1 MYHKFLDKFPPQ
13 FLWGAASAAYQCE
26 GAAAEDGKGPSVWD
40 AFCRI
45 PGKTRN
51 GTTGDTAVDFYHRFE
66 EDIAL
71 MKEMGLKAFRF
82 SVSWSRVFPEGEGNI
97 NRKGLEFYD
106 HLIDRLLEN
115 GIEPMVTLY
124 HWDLPL
130 ALQEKYGG
138 WLSRKTADAFV
149 AYAGFLFARWRGKV
163 RWWITFNEQ
172 NVFTGLGYRFAAH
185 PPGEKDFRHMMQ
197 ANHIVNLANA
207 RTVRLAHQ
215 MDPTFRI
222 GPSFGYGP
230 SYPLNADPGNVLAA
244 LNADAFNNDWGLDVY
259 VKGRYPRFVLKH
271 LERLGLA
278 PDIREEDYAILEGAR
293 PDFLGMNY
301 YHGGTVQAN
310 VFENPQLSKQK
321 TLDTTDPYQMQA
333 DMEESPEK
341 VMFETARNPYLESTE
356 WGWEIDPKGF
366 RVALRKMYDRYEL
379 PIIVTE
385 NGIGT
390 MDVLEN
396 GKIHDTQRIEY
407 LRQHLLEMR
416 KAITD
421 GVEVIGYCAWSF
433 TDLLSWLNGY
443 RKRYGFVYV
452 DRDEQ
457 DGGTLNRYRKD
468 SFHWYADVIRSNGNS
483 ILPERTIDELTEQEW
498 KQVCQK

>member
-1 MYHKFLDKFPPQ
+1 MYHSVLDNFPPG

-26 GAAAEDGKGPSVWD
+26 GAASEDGKGPSVWD
-40 AFCRI
+40 RFCRI
-45 PGKTRN
+45 PGKTCN
-51 GTTGDTAVDFYHRFE
+51 GTTGDMAVDHYHRFE

-71 MKEMGLKAFRF
+71 MKEMGLKAYRF
-82 SVSWSRVFPEGEGNI
+82 SVSWSRIFPQGEGEVNE
-97 NRKGLEFYD
+97 KGIAFYD
-106 HLIDRLLEN
+106 CLIDRLLEN

-130 ALQEKYGG
+130 ALEEKYGG

-149 AYAGFLFARWRGKV
+149 KYAGFLFRRWQGKV

-172 NVFTGLGYRFAAH
+172 NVFTSLGYRFAAH
-185 PPGEKDFRHMMQ
+185 PPGLRDFRKMME
-197 ANHIVNLANA
+197 ANHIINLANA
-207 RTVRLAHQ
+207 RAVKLAHAT
-215 MDPTFRI
+215 DPSYRI

-230 SYPLNADPGNVLAA
+230 SYPLNADPANVLAA
-244 LNADAFNNDWGLDVY
+244 QNADAFNNDWWLDVY
-259 VKGRYPRFVLKH
+259 VKGRYPRMVLRR

-278 PDIREEDYAILEGAR
+278 PEILEEDTEILSGAI
-293 PDFLGMNY
+293 PDFIGMNY

-310 VFENPQLSKQK
+310 GYENPDLKEQK
-321 TLDTTDPYQMQA
+321 EFSSTDPYQMQA
-333 DMEESPEK
+333 DAAQSPEK
-341 VMFETARNPYLESTE
+341 AMFETAKNPYLKSTE
-356 WGWEIDPKGF
+356 WGWEIDPVGF
-366 RVALRKMYDRYEL
+366 RVALRRMFDRYEL

-390 MDVLEN
+390 LDVLED
-396 GKIHDTQRIEY
+396 GQIHDRERIEY
-407 LRQHLLEMR
+407 LRAHLLEMK

-421 GVEVIGYCAWSF
+421 GVDVIGYCAWSF

-457 DGGTLNRYRKD
+457 DGGSLDRYKKD
-468 SFHWYADVIRSNGNS
+468 SFGWYAEVIRTNGSN
-483 ILPERTIDELTEQEW
+483 LRPEKTAEILTEGER
-498 KQVCQK
+498 VEPCQK